1 MKHKLIPYISSI
13 NIVLLIVIIL
23 SLLYLI
29 VIPKKEYFNIPDD
42 KINEE
47 LCKKWFTNR
56 DKIPIKNPLSNRRI
70 DKNGDLYKE
79 LNKKCRKYEKVNKK
93 NYKSID
99 TVPNHLKVLYKMLYD
114 GFVKVIEEE
123 PTEKYDRKK
132 IFGDGWKNVKNS
144 DCDIR
149 SILLYKENKGNLVFN
164 PARCNLTNECKIE
177 DLKCTIYSGEWQ
189 SSSGSYFIN
198 NQNPIYNFSKLI
210 DVDHTVPLKH
220 AYYAGAFE
228 WSDTI
233 RKKYANDLTPGH
245 LFTMV
250 YYLNTEKGDKSP
262 SDWLPPS
269 GELKYVS
276 NWLAIK
282 YRYGLII
289 EPIEFNAI
297 LNILEK
303 YNDFTPDDPID
314 INKDIG
320 YSTKSDFDNPL
331 DPVFK
336 TERDT
341 FIKNFNTLAFKD
353 KNNIVDICQNKQSKK
368 QITNNHLTIFK
379 NELSKNDIHSFFG
392 LLRPEYV
399 NLIKDKENICNFI

>member
-1 MKHKLIPYISSI
+1 
-13 NIVLLIVIIL
+13 
-23 SLLYLI
+23 
-29 VIPKKEYFNIPDD
+29 
-42 KINEE
+42 
-47 LCKKWFTNR
+47 
-56 DKIPIKNPLSNRRI
+56 
-70 DKNGDLYKE
+70 
-79 LNKKCRKYEKVNKK
+79 
-93 NYKSID
+93 
-99 TVPNHLKVLYKMLYD
+99 MLYD
-114 GFVKVIEEE
+114 GFIKVINEE

-132 IFGDGWKNVKNS
+132 LFGDGWKNVKNS

-164 PARCNLTNECKIE
+164 PSKCNLTNKCEAK

-189 SSSGSYFIN
+189 PITGSYFAN
-198 NQNPIYNFSKLI
+198 NTNPIYNYAALV

-220 AYYAGAFE
+220 AYYSGAFE
-228 WSDTI
+228 WPDWL

-250 YYLNTEKGDKSP
+250 YYLNTEKGDKTP
-262 SDWLPPS
+262 ADWLPPF

-297 LNILEK
+297 QDILNM
-303 YNDFTPDDPID
+303 YNNFTPDEPID
-314 INKDIG
+314 LSKDIG
-320 YSTKSDFDNPL
+320 YSTKSDFNNIL

-336 TERDT
+336 TEQDT
-341 FIKNFNTLAFKD
+341 FIKNFNKNAFKD
-353 KNNIVDICQNKQSKK
+353 KNNIVNICQNEQSKK
-368 QITNNHLTIFK
+368 QITNNHLTLFK
-379 NELSKNDIHSFFG
+379 QELSKNNNHSFFG